1 MYFLTPC
8 VVEELLQST
17 CNATALYAFWPLARV
32 CVCLVEH
39 LLTTCDLIRY
49 A

>member
-8 VVEELLQST
+8 VVEELHQST

-32 CVCLVEH
+32 CMSRK
-39 LLTTCDLIRY
+39 TSSDLM
-49 A
+49 